1 MYDHITYV
9 TQATLKISP
18 VIVAIAGLLL
28 LSACAPTGGAESW
41 GQGGAASGSDAVA
54 ILGPSGPI
62 GP

>member
-1 MYDHITYV
+1 MYDQITYV
-9 TQATLKISP
+9 TQATLKIPP
-18 VIVAIAGLLL
+18 VIVALAGLLL
-28 LSACAPTGGAESW
+28 LSACAPTGAESW